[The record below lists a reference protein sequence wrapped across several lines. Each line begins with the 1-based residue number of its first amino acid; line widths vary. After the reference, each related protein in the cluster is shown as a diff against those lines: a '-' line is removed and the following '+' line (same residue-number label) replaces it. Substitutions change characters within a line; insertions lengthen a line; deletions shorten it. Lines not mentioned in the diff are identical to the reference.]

1 MFNSTQLIPSQSLF
15 LDHLQTFFLS
25 FLSELTPSLSTL
37 VMMSL
42 TVTAGFIHQGAGTVA
57 PAQAQSSPCNITTS
71 DGVSGL
77 DSVSVVVSTPGRG
90 CNFTLSSPGTG
101 GEGRECRKGGSGE
114 GDEEGEGEEEGEE
127 VFTCALD
134 HLEAGTSYL
143 LLISSQTDQ
152 EEANIT
158 LHTSKS
164 TSTSSPAPVQTSRDC
179 WSPVGTSRDC
189 WTPALASRDCWRP
202 SRYQQRPIETVGDL

>member
-1 MFNSTQLIPSQSLF
+1 MTR
-15 LDHLQTFFLS
+15 
-25 FLSELTPSLSTL
+25 
-37 VMMSL
+37 SL
-42 TVTAGFIHQGAGTVA
+42 TVVAVFILQGLGNVA
-57 PAQAQSSPCNITTS
+57 PALLQSSPCSIRTS

-101 GEGRECRKGGSGE
+101 GEGSECMKEDKER
-114 GDEEGEGEEEGEE
+114 EGEDGGEE
-127 VFTCALD
+127 VFTCMLD

-152 EEANIT
+152 EEANVT

-164 TSTSSPAPVQTSRDC
+164 TCSSLHQSR
-179 WSPVGTSRDC
+179 PVGTGGGQLSPSDC
-189 WTPALASRDCWRP
+189 HILREVKVVLR
-202 SRYQQRPIETVGDL
+202 I